1 LENILKNFPVI
12 LQTSTYLIKV
22 GKVYAQGNSFH
33 THSFDVMYHQIHV
46 YCLLALLITSSQ
58 IINSSERRLLLQRNK
73 VLSDMFEAY
82 EHGGDLLPS
91 QRIVVEYVG
100 EQGID
105 AGGLTRD
112 AFTTFWVQL
121 FDLYF
126 QGEDAKVP
134 RMSSNVCGDHAV
146 RWKLVGTI
154 LSHCVAHTKTLPV
167 KFCRSTLAYLND
179 THTTI
184 PDEVLLN
191 DFLLYLVPSKREL
204 VKQALQDFVSLTEE
218 QREELI
224 DLFSHYEHRELP
236 NALTIKSQII
246 ELATRELLVKP
257 SYICNLI
264 NSGIPEEYKQ
274 SFWQRLHIQ
283 NLTLMYNSC
292 IPTAAKVV
300 KCLKTSENNAQCP
313 EKMTIFCF
321 LQRFVNSLNRELL
334 ERFLHYVTGTNL
346 LSTQSITVIFSN
358 ASGLARRPIVHT
370 CANTLELSTQYDAF
384 SEFHSEFISVL
395 NDDRSFEMT
404 AI

>member
-1 LENILKNFPVI
+1 MDSNE
-12 LQTSTYLIKV
+12 
-22 GKVYAQGNSFH
+22 
-33 THSFDVMYHQIHV
+33 
-46 YCLLALLITSSQ
+46 SS
-58 IINSSERRLLLQRNK
+58 LVLQRNN
-73 VLSDMFEAY
+73 LLNDMFEAY
-82 EHGGDLLPS
+82 QHGGDSLSS
-91 QRIVVEYVG
+91 QRITVEYMG
-100 EQGID
+100 ELGID

-112 AFTTFWVQL
+112 AFTMFWSQL

-264 NSGIPEEYKQ
+264 KSGIPEEYKR

-292 IPTAAKVV
+292 IPTTAKVV
-300 KCLKTSENNAQCP
+300 KCLNTCDDNAHCP
-313 EKMTIFCF
+313 EKMIIFCF
-321 LQRFVNSLNRELL
+321 LHKFVSNLNRELL

-346 LSTQSITVIFSN
+346 LSTQSITVTFSA
-358 ASGLARRPIVHT
+358 ASGLARRPIAHT
-370 CANTLELSTQYDAF
+370 CANTLELSTDYDAF

-395 NDDRSFEMT
+395 SDDRSFEMT